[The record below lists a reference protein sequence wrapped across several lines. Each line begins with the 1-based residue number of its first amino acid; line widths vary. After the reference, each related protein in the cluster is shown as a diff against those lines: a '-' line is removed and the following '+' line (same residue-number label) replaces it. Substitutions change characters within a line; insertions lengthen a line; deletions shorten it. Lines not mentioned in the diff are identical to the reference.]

1 MDLGI
6 GKLNLTE
13 QEIDELV
20 AFLKTLTDQR
30 VVKRAAPFDH
40 RQLFVPH
47 GHTVKQVDGKT
58 VVTDIMIEV
67 PPVGAAGGSPLN
79 GFLEF

>member
-30 VVKRAAPFDH
+30 VINRAAPFDH
-40 RQLFVPH
+40 PQILIPH
-47 GHTVKQVDGKT
+47 GHNVKQENGMT
-58 VVTDIMIEV
+58 VVSDIMVEV
-67 PPVGAAGGSPLN
+67 HPVGALGGTPLK